1 MNKIRN
7 YLAAICLL
15 ILANPSHA
23 YYGISVEAT
32 DIDSSQT
39 LFNYEIRTD
48 CSGNCLDTVEGV
60 PVAEFY
66 KTDEF
71 YLPYFSNAGIS
82 NISSPSGW
90 SYALEPGNDL
100 FGLGSG
106 AGVIHWFAFEGQELD
121 LYATLSGFQF
131 TSVVTDIMDAS
142 FSLGY
147 VHGAYVYGTTSI
159 PASPVPIPAA
169 IWLFVSGLFGLSGL
183 ARSRLSS

>member
-39 LFNYEIRTD
+39 LFNYEIKTT
-48 CSGNCLDTVEGV
+48 CTGNCLDTIGGV
-60 PVAEFY
+60 PIPDLF
-66 KTDEF
+66 KTNEF

-82 NISSPSGW
+82 DISSPSGW

-106 AGVIHWFAFEGQELD
+106 AGVIHWFAFEGQGLD
-121 LYATLSGFQF
+121 LDATLSGFQF

-147 VHGAYVYGTTSI
+147 VNGSDAVGTTSI
-159 PASPVPIPAA
+159 PGSPVPIPAA